1 MSHVIA
7 VDLGAE
13 SGRVIQVGFDGTA
26 FNLKEAHRFV
36 NAPATVRGT
45 LYWDVLRL
53 WNDITDGIKA
63 VEQGA
68 SSVGVDTWG
77 VDFALLDKD
86 GNLLGNPV
94 HYRDARKEGSMEW
107 VFDRVPRRTVFERTG
122 IQFMVINGLYQLASM
137 VRDNSTILHSIGT
150 AFTMG
155 DLFNYWLSGARTSEF
170 TLATT
175 TQCYNPTTKNWD
187 YETLSAI
194 GIPTDIFPQIV
205 QTGTRVGEYH
215 GIPVIA
221 TACHDTGSAVVA
233 VPTTTDNFAYISS
246 GTWSLIG
253 LEINAPVIND
263 ASYEANIT
271 NEGGVGGTFRLLK
284 NQMGLWLAQ
293 QCRATWRDEGTKYS
307 YDELTQMA
315 ESAQPFLSFIDP
327 DDPSFLR
334 PGDMPA
340 RIREFCQ
347 KTAQSVPDS
356 HAQIM
361 RIVYESL
368 ALKYRHILDMLLNL
382 TGRTVDRMHI
392 IGGGSQN
399 KLLCQMTA
407 DSIGRPVI
415 AGPVEA
421 TAMGNAIV
429 QFIALGELGNMAQA
443 REVLS
448 RAADTILYPPKNTAA
463 WDDAYGRFKSVVG
476 KLGTFN

>member
-1 MSHVIA
+1 M
-7 VDLGAE
+7 
-13 SGRVIQVGFDGTA
+13 
-26 FNLKEAHRFV
+26 
-36 NAPATVRGT
+36 RGT

-63 VEQGA
+63 VQQGA

-107 VFDRVPRRTVFERTG
+107 VFERVPRRILFERTG

-137 VRDNSTILHSIGT
+137 VRDNSAVLNSIGT

-155 DLFNYWLSGARTSEF
+155 DLFNYWLSGSRTSEF
-170 TLATT
+170 TLAST
-175 TQCYNPTTKNWD
+175 TQCYNPTTNNWD
-187 YETLSAI
+187 YETLSAL
-194 GIPTDIFPQIV
+194 GIPTNIFPPIV
-205 QTGTRVGEYH
+205 PTGTRVGEYLD
-215 GIPVIA
+215 IPVIA

-263 ASYEANIT
+263 ASYAANVT
-271 NEGGVGGTFRLLK
+271 NEGGVGGTFRFLK

-293 QCRATWRDEGTKYS
+293 QCRATWKHQGTAYT
-307 YDELTQMA
+307 YATLAQMA
-315 ESAQPFLSFIDP
+315 HEAEPFLSFIDP

-334 PGDMPA
+334 PGDMPT
-340 RIREFCQ
+340 RICEFCQ
-347 KTAQSVPDS
+347 KTEQKTPDS

-368 ALKYRHILDMLLNL
+368 ALKYRHILNMLVNL

-399 KLLCQMTA
+399 ALLCQMTA
-407 DSIGRPVI
+407 DAIGRPVI

-429 QFIALGELGNMAQA
+429 QLIALGELANVAQA

-448 RAADTILYPPKNTAA
+448 RAAETTVYQPKNVAS
-463 WDDAYGRFKSVVG
+463 WDEAYERFKLVVG